1 MTEDRDDFIEDE
13 DEDDGGTGCIFS
25 GTGGKWIR
33 IDQSAMHERLIKEL
47 PLDLQDA
54 ARKGRVA
61 LQLPSAQPPSK
72 PEDQDV

>member
-1 MTEDRDDFIEDE
+1 MADDIE
-13 DEDDGGTGCIFS
+13 EDDGGTGCVCS

-33 IDQSAMHERLIKEL
+33 IDQSALHERLIKEL

-61 LQLPSAQPPSK
+61 LRLPSTRAPSK
-72 PEDQDV
+72 QEDQDV

>member
-1 MTEDRDDFIEDE
+1 MTDDRDDFIEDE

-33 IDQSAMHERLIKEL
+33 IDQSALHERLIKEL

-61 LQLPSAQPPSK
+61 LRLPSTRAPSK
-72 PEDQDV
+72 QEDQDV